1 MLSKSRNFQYL
12 KGVMLANFSRDV
24 LRRPGSIA
32 VPDEQKSH
40 LAKMCIHN
48 HWKTLMFRHAI
59 STFAPELD
67 FERKMPTETHK
78 TSKDTHRF
86 IYQTTHRRI
95 RPKDHWKTPME
106 TDQISTFVS
115 ELDFESIM
123 LTRLT
128 RL

>member
-1 MLSKSRNFQYL
+1 
-12 KGVMLANFSRDV
+12 
-24 LRRPGSIA
+24 
-32 VPDEQKSH
+32 
-40 LAKMCIHN
+40 
-48 HWKTLMFRHAI
+48 MFRHAI

-95 RPKDHWKTPME
+95 RPKNRWKTHME